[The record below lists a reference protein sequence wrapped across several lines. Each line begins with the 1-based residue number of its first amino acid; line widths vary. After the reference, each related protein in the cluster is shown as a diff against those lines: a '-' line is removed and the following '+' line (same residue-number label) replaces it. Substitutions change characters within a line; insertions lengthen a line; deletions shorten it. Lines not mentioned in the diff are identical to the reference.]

1 MEASSVELEPYLGEP
16 DVARFKAAL
25 KGEPSDRV
33 PNFEN
38 LIDDQHVEK
47 LLGREAGNTLAYGGD
62 PAKGASEAT
71 GRPMHAADY
80 VEFNTLIGQ
89 DVMTLEALWTP
100 LKRRQP
106 DGTLAAAMNR
116 GVKTR
121 EDWEALVFPGD
132 ADVEDRMQYL
142 REYRAASAGTR
153 MGTMILGGCI
163 FQTLYEFVIG
173 LADTMMMCYEQ
184 RDLLEEMLDVS
195 ADYYVRL
202 VAAAVDEGLDVFYF
216 ADDFAWKNGM
226 MIPPRLFKEIWLPR
240 AARLI
245 APAVDAGVP
254 VLFHSDGKIDDAV
267 EWLIDI
273 GVDGINPMDP
283 YGIDYCDYK
292 KRFGDRVTLSGNID
306 VESPLVHGTPKDVEQ
321 DVIAHMAV
329 LKPGGRYIAG
339 SSHSVT
345 NFVPHENFIAMIN
358 AIHRYGQY

>member
-1 MEASSVELEPYLGEP
+1 MGLEPYLGEP
-16 DVARFKAAL
+16 DVSRFIAAL
-25 KGEPSDRV
+25 KGEPTDRV
-33 PNFEN
+33 PNYEN
-38 LIDDQHVEK
+38 LIDDLHVEK
-47 LLGREAGNTLAYGGD
+47 LLGREAGNTLAFGGD

-71 GRPMHAADY
+71 GRPMYAADY
-80 VEFNTLIGQ
+80 LEFNSLIGQ
-89 DVMTLEALWTP
+89 DVMTMEALWTP

-106 DGTLAAAMNR
+106 DGTLAPAMDR
-116 GVKTR
+116 SVKTR
-121 EDWEALVFPGD
+121 ADWESLVLPD
-132 ADVEDRMQYL
+132 ESDVEDRMQYL
-142 REYRAASAGTR
+142 REYRSAAEGTR

-195 ADYYVRL
+195 TDYYEKL
-202 VAAAVDEGLDVFYF
+202 VAAAVTEGMDVFYF

-226 MIPPRLFKEIWLPR
+226 MIPPQLFKEIWLPR

-245 APAVDAGVP
+245 GPAVNAGVP
-254 VLFHSDGKIDDAV
+254 VLFHSDGKIDEAV

-283 YGIDYCDYK
+283 YGIDYRDYK
-292 KRFGDRVTLSGNID
+292 KRFGSRVTLTGNID
-306 VESPLVHGTPKDVEQ
+306 VESPLVHGTPEDVEQ
-321 DVIAHMAV
+321 DVIEHMDV
-329 LKPGGRYIAG
+329 LKSGGRYMAG

-358 AIHRYGQY
+358 AIHRYGVY